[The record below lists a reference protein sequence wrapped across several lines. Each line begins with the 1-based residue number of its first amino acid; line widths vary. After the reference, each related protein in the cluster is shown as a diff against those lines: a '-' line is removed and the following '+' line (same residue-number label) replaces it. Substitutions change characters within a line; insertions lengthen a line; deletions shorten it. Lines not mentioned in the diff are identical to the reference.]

1 MTDAPDDAGR
11 GRLGSAG
18 PLLRARLARHEA
30 ALWWLHSAY
39 VLALGAGIMWLGAR
53 NYAWLRYSG
62 FYLAAIWVL
71 SLFLTNVVHR
81 HEGVWWGRA
90 RFLVNYVNKNLYQQL
105 LFFVLPIY
113 AGSTTWSSRNV
124 VFLAVLAASAVL
136 STLDLV
142 YDRVLSARRVLAA
155 WFFAFNAFA
164 VVTVALP
171 VTFGVALQPSARAG
185 AVAGA
190 AGFVTLAW
198 RLWRLGRPTAWAG
211 VAAGAVVVFLAAESA
226 RPLVPPAPL
235 HLTSVEFGSGL
246 DRGRMQITGRLAI
259 CRPAAPGACTP
270 WPRCARPW
278 DCGTASSCAGTA
290 TPHSRGSPRSI
301 PSPAGG
307 GRGSGCGVPS
317 TSRVHAAPEP
327 CASTWSPREA
337 SSWAGPSS
345 RRPADGPAGGRVRF
359 CDTSRVPKCP

>member
-124 VFLAVLAASAVL
+124 VFLVVLAASAVV

-171 VTFGVALQPSARAG
+171 VTFGVGLQQSARAG

-211 VAAGAVVVFLAAESA
+211 VAAGALVVFLAAEYA

-235 HLTSVEFGSGL
+235 HLTSAEFGSGL
-246 DRGRMQITGRLAI
+246 DRGRMQITGRLT
-259 CRPAAPGACTP
+259 RLPASGAGRLYAVAALRAPLGLRDRVELRWYRDSALAWVSPVHTVSGGRREGFRLWSSFDLARARGARTV
-270 WPRCARPW
+270 RL
-278 DCGTASSCAGTA
+278 DVVT
-290 TPHSRGSPRSI
+290 
-301 PSPAGG
+301 AGG
-307 GRGSGCGVPS
+307 QLVGR
-317 TSRVHAAPEP
+317 AELQAP
-327 CASTWSPREA
+327 R
-337 SSWAGPSS
+337 
-345 RRPADGPAGGRVRF
+345 
-359 CDTSRVPKCP
+359 

>member
-1 MTDAPDDAGR
+1 
-11 GRLGSAG
+11 
-18 PLLRARLARHEA
+18 
-30 ALWWLHSAY
+30 
-39 VLALGAGIMWLGAR
+39 MWLGAR

-105 LFFVLPIY
+105 LFFILPIY

-171 VTFGVALQPSARAG
+171 VTFGVALQQSARVG
-185 AVAGA
+185 AVAAA

-211 VAAGAVVVFLAAESA
+211 VAAGALVVFLAAESA

-259 CRPAAPGACTP
+259 AAGQRRRAPVRRGGAARAPGTAGPRRAALVPRLRTRVGLPGPYRFRRAAGGVQAVELLRPRACTRRQNRAPRRGHRGRPARGPGRAPGAPLTARLAGVSSSATRPACRNAHETCT
-270 WPRCARPW
+270 RGR
-278 DCGTASSCAGTA
+278 GV
-290 TPHSRGSPRSI
+290 PHSPTRCLTARH
-301 PSPAGG
+301 
-307 GRGSGCGVPS
+307 
-317 TSRVHAAPEP
+317 HARAE
-327 CASTWSPREA
+327 CLETTH
-337 SSWAGPSS
+337 
-345 RRPADGPAGGRVRF
+345 F
-359 CDTSRVPKCP
+359 L